1 VNPAS
6 TRAARSVFSG
16 TFARPQSH
24 TTMSTP
30 ARRLRGFAIHIVP
43 HGYLALLLVIDGLML
58 VRPVVEKALEHVRG
72 GWFQDWITLLDAFG
86 LLALPQV
93 VIAASLT
100 IMAIGIA
107 LRARVAWVLSLLLL
121 SAAAFISMRG
131 DYRSTPLF
139 VFTLLLAAALLFYW
153 RRFDRTSLA
162 ASSLFAI
169 LSIGSL
175 LIYAVFGSLY
185 LGNDFDPPIQDFIT
199 ALYFSIVSMSTVG
212 FGDIVPHSD
221 TARLFTVSIIV
232 LGITV
237 FATSISAVAG
247 PVIGG
252 KLKHIV
258 KGGISNVTRKNH
270 YLIVG
275 VSPLA
280 HSVYAGLKKRGYV
293 VTVIVTPNAPH
304 SYPANADIVVGDA
317 SDTATLH
324 NASAETALAV
334 LALRM
339 DDAENAFVILAIK
352 DLAPKVRT
360 IALVNDSRNLQR
372 LRLLQPD
379 MVFSP
384 QLLAGELL
392 ARTLNNETID
402 NDLISHLLFGRS
414 DGQEPAEPSAPL
426 T

>member
-1 VNPAS
+1 ML
-6 TRAARSVFSG
+6 RALL
-16 TFARPQSH
+16 
-24 TTMSTP
+24 
-30 ARRLRGFAIHIVP
+30 RRLRGFATRIVP
-43 HGYLALLLVIDGLML
+43 HGYLALLLLADGLML
-58 VRPVVEKALEHVRG
+58 VRPVAEKALRHARG
-72 GWFQDWITLLDAFG
+72 GWFQDWITLFDAFG

-93 VIAASLT
+93 VIATGLA

-121 SAAAFISMRG
+121 AAEGFISMWG
-131 DYRSTPLF
+131 DYRSESLF
-139 VFTLLLAAALLFYW
+139 AFTALLAVALLYYW

-185 LGNDFDPPIQDFIT
+185 LGADFDPPIQNLIT
-199 ALYFSIVSMSTVG
+199 AFYFAIVSMSTVG
-212 FGDIVPHSD
+212 YGDIVPRSD
-221 TARLFTVSIIV
+221 TARLFAASVIV

-237 FATSISAVAG
+237 FATSISAIVG

-275 VSPLA
+275 ASPLA
-280 HSVYAGLKKRGYV
+280 HSVYAGLKKRGYA
-293 VTVIVTPNAPH
+293 VTVIVTPNMPH
-304 SYPANADIVVGDA
+304 NYPANADIVVGDA

-334 LALRM
+334 LALRL

-352 DLAPKVRT
+352 ELAPKVRT
-360 IALVNDSRNLQR
+360 VALVNDSRNLQR

-402 NDLISHLLFGRS
+402 NDLISQLLFGKENA
-414 DGQEPAEPSAPL
+414 DGAAAPPA
-426 T
+426 

>member
-1 VNPAS
+1 MHREYSFIKEGNGGLHLTKPDSNEPGNMPAS
-6 TRAARSVFSG
+6 FIR
-16 TFARPQSH
+16 QIEI
-24 TTMSTP
+24 
-30 ARRLRGFAIHIVP
+30 RRWI
-43 HGYLALLLVIDGLML
+43 
-58 VRPVVEKALEHVRG
+58 VRG
-72 GWFQDWITLLDAFG
+72 QGLFKARALQLVTGVIAHRG
-86 LLALPQV
+86 LLTL
-93 VIAASLT
+93 AAPVLTRT
-100 IMAIGIA
+100 IM
-107 LRARVAWVLSLLLL
+107 
-121 SAAAFISMRG
+121 SM
-131 DYRSTPLF
+131 P
-139 VFTLLLAAALLFYW
+139 
-153 RRFDRTSLA
+153 
-162 ASSLFAI
+162 
-169 LSIGSL
+169 
-175 LIYAVFGSLY
+175 
-185 LGNDFDPPIQDFIT
+185 
-199 ALYFSIVSMSTVG
+199 TVG
-212 FGDIVPHSD
+212 LGDIVPYSD

-339 DDAENAFVILAIK
+339 DDAENAFVLLAIK

>member
-1 VNPAS
+1 MR
-6 TRAARSVFSG
+6 TTAR
-16 TFARPQSH
+16 
-24 TTMSTP
+24 TTMKTL
-30 ARRLRGFAIHIVP
+30 ARRLRGFATHIVP
-43 HGYLALLLVIDGLML
+43 HGYLAMLLVIDGLML
-58 VRPVVEKALEHVRG
+58 VHPVVEKALQHVRG

-93 VIAASLT
+93 VIAVGLA

-121 SAAAFISMRG
+121 AAAAFLSLRG
-131 DYRSTPLF
+131 DYRSVPLF
-139 VFTLLLAAALLFYW
+139 AFTLLLAVALLVYW

-175 LIYAVFGSLY
+175 MIYAVFGSLY
-185 LGNDFDPPIQDFIT
+185 LGKDFDPPIQNFVT
-199 ALYFSIVSMSTVG
+199 AFYFSIVSMSTVG
-212 FGDIVPHSD
+212 YGDIVPHSD
-221 TARLFTVSIIV
+221 TARLFAASVIV

-280 HSVYAGLKKRGYV
+280 HSVYAGLRKRGYA
-293 VTVIVTPNAPH
+293 VTVIVTQNAPH
-304 SYPANADIVVGDA
+304 SYPENADIVEGDA

-324 NASAETALAV
+324 KASAETALAV

-352 DLAPKVRT
+352 ELAPKVRT
-360 IALVNDSRNLQR
+360 VALVNDSRNLQR

-402 NDLISHLLFGRS
+402 NDLISHLLFGHS
-414 DGQEPAEPSAPL
+414 ETPQPAQPPAPAAPSA
-426 T
+426 

>member
-1 VNPAS
+1 VML
-6 TRAARSVFSG
+6 RALL
-16 TFARPQSH
+16 
-24 TTMSTP
+24 
-30 ARRLRGFAIHIVP
+30 RRLRGFATRIVP
-43 HGYLALLLVIDGLML
+43 HGYLALLLLADGLML
-58 VRPVVEKALEHVRG
+58 VRPVAEKALRHARG
-72 GWFQDWITLLDAFG
+72 GWFQDWITLFDAFG

-93 VIAASLT
+93 VIATGLA

-121 SAAAFISMRG
+121 AAEGFISMWG
-131 DYRSTPLF
+131 DYRSESLF
-139 VFTLLLAAALLFYW
+139 AFTALLAVALLYYW

-185 LGNDFDPPIQDFIT
+185 LGADFDPPIQNLIT
-199 ALYFSIVSMSTVG
+199 AFYFAIVSMSTVG
-212 FGDIVPHSD
+212 YGDIVPRSD
-221 TARLFTVSIIV
+221 TARLFAASVIV

-237 FATSISAVAG
+237 FATSISAIVG

-275 VSPLA
+275 ASPLA
-280 HSVYAGLKKRGYV
+280 HSVYAGLKKRGYA
-293 VTVIVTPNAPH
+293 VTVIVTPNMPH
-304 SYPANADIVVGDA
+304 NYPANADIVVGDA

-334 LALRM
+334 LALRL

-352 DLAPKVRT
+352 ELAPKVRT
-360 IALVNDSRNLQR
+360 VALVNDSRNLQR

-402 NDLISHLLFGRS
+402 NDLISQLLFGKENA
-414 DGQEPAEPSAPL
+414 DGAAAPPA
-426 T
+426 